1 MKLLTQTKIAA
12 ALALLMTATTT
23 LADTMTQTQGFWL
36 GYGSTYPSH
45 RTLSFSGFDP
55 SLGNLQSIGVSLS
68 STLGYYRSSP
78 GWALGSAGVYQ
89 GSGSSMQILTDGQSN
104 RDDTLNWNSQSPTM
118 QMPISSTSTHTN
130 ADILSH
136 FIGTGSADL
145 TVWYQLNLQENGVYL
160 PSEDSYSFGNVAL
173 SYSYDPTPEPPPAAV
188 PESGSI
194 AFLGIGITG
203 LVVYGGRRKKAEQG
217 SPSDS

>member
-36 GYGSTYPSH
+36 GDGSAYPSH
-45 RTLSFSGFDP
+45 RTLSFSGFNP
-55 SLGNLQSIGVSLS
+55 SLGSLQSIGVSLG
-68 STLGYYRSSP
+68 STLGYYRSSA
-78 GWALGSAGVYQ
+78 GSALGSAGVYQ
-89 GSGSSMQILTDGQSN
+89 GSGSSMQILTGGQSD
-104 RDDTLNWNSQSPTM
+104 RDDTLNWYDQSVTM
-118 QMPISSTSTHTN
+118 YMPISSTSTHTN
-130 ADILSH
+130 VDILSH

-145 TVWYQLNLQENGVYL
+145 TVWYLLNLGESV
-160 PSEDSYSFGNVAL
+160 PSEYSYSFGNVAL
-173 SYSYDPTPEPPPAAV
+173 SYSYDPTPPAAV

-217 SPSDS
+217 SRIDS